1 MLVGAYYSIIVRE
14 QGVPTTKINEND
26 YIFQKMMSPQ
36 SLKYEAILIIFS
48 PPRIEGWGYLH
59 F

>member
-14 QGVPTTKINEND
+14 QDVPTTKINEND

-36 SLKYEAILIIFS
+36 SPKYEAILIIF
-48 PPRIEGWGYLH
+48 PPIIEGWGYLH